1 MCNEALNGG
10 GGLDVYLGAMILKTY
25 MSVHL
30 YIVRCMLKLN
40 I

>member
-1 MCNEALNGG
+1 MYTEGVGG
-10 GGLDVYLGAMILKTY
+10 GDDPKTY

-30 YIVRCMLKLN
+30 YIGQCMLKLN